1 MAAAGPKQAL
11 RNYLDLDLLGAFVL
25 HVNVALAGVEKERSA
40 RCAVAVDVNA
50 FAPGTSPTKN
60 LLVIKKVKLPVIQ
73 YQDLR
78 HANQDIED
86 HLLDQNQILI
96 LCYPTHRIE
105 KDRNNY

>member
-11 RNYLDLDLLGAFVL
+11 RNYPDLDLDLLGAFVL

-60 LLVIKKVKLPVIQ
+60 LLVIKKV
-73 YQDLR
+73 
-78 HANQDIED
+78 
-86 HLLDQNQILI
+86 DQFN
-96 LCYPTHRIE
+96 
-105 KDRNNY
+105 